1 MKKEHGKH
9 MTMTTLIAKPVVK
22 DQFWVVTDGEKKVGN
37 VIASGSGFEVK
48 VNGTNTVYKDQK
60 DVKKQTKIEFQTL
73 KSDRSKHQLPFANYP
88 TTSKVYNS
96 IFDIKRRLHLYTKT
110 PKSKCYHAAGWF
122 VMDQNGTPE
131 VVFCPKYI
139 FIQRYTYTGPYKSE
153 NEAKTMIN
161 NL

>member
-1 MKKEHGKH
+1 

-60 DVKKQTKIEFQTL
+60 DVKKKTRIEFQTL
-73 KSDRSKHQLPFANYP
+73 KTDKTKTQLPFAHYP
-88 TTSKVYNS
+88 TTTKVYNS
-96 IFDIKRRLHLYTKT
+96 ILDIKRRLHLYTKT

-122 VMDQNGTPE
+122 VMNQNG
-131 VVFCPKYI
+131 VADIVFCPKYI
-139 FIQRYTYTGPYKSE
+139 FIQRYDYQGPFKTE
-153 NEAKTMIN
+153 DEAKTMIN
-161 NL
+161 SL